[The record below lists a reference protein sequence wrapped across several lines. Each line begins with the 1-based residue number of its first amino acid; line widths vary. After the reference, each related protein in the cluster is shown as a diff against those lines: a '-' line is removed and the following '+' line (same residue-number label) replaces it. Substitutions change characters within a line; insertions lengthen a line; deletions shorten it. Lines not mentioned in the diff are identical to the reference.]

1 MLESVK
7 SEIDQL
13 TQIQR
18 AKIWRFAESDNKYLS
33 EENFPYFNQHFL
45 SVGGF
50 TSEVSRQIGWVE

>member
-7 SEIDQL
+7 REIDQL
-13 TQIQR
+13 TQLQC

-33 EENFPYFNQHFL
+33 EENFTYFNMHFL

-50 TSEVSRQIGWVE
+50 TSEISKQIGWVE